1 MLSTLSTLVILGPDG
16 NTRHSNVAEA
26 VKHYGCLAY
35 PFTPEKLWRYYGKNF
50 FYPLKLLNIFYVD
63 LNKTFK
69 LLTIFDV
76 DTLAAQNL
84 ITKTQLTFDQALFA
98 LPVTQHENLINAL
111 SRVQKFTGEVEILWT
126 STVEHLIWELREWAQ
141 MELRHVLV

>member
-35 PFTPEKLWRYYGKNF
+35 PFTPEKLWRYY
-50 FYPLKLLNIFYVD
+50 
-63 LNKTFK
+63 
-69 LLTIFDV
+69 
-76 DTLAAQNL
+76 AAQNL

>member
-26 VKHYGCLAY
+26 VKHYGGLAY

-84 ITKTQLTFDQALFA
+84 ITKTQQTFDQALFA
-98 LPVTQHENLINAL
+98 LPVTQH
-111 SRVQKFTGEVEILWT
+111 GM
-126 STVEHLIWELREWAQ
+126 IWESYLVFVSQETVPVDTSLSVYRMYEDYI
-141 MELRHVLV
+141 ELLLMSGRGL